1 MPLSMKY
8 LLLYELY
15 LFFILQPFI
24 FMNNFLPLIH
34 IMKDNKDKIIRNNTR
49 RLIVWL
55 DCSVRE
61 FCFLCLCFPG
71 TNHEK
76 G

>member
-8 LLLYELY
+8 LLVYELY

-34 IMKDNKDKIIRNNTR
+34 IMKYNKYKIIRNNTR
-49 RLIVWL
+49 LIVWL
-55 DCSVRE
+55 NCSVRE
-61 FCFLCLCFPG
+61 FCFLCLMFSRDQP
-71 TNHEK
+71 
-76 G
+76 

>member
-8 LLLYELY
+8 FLLYELY
-15 LFFILQPFI
+15 LYFILQSFI

-34 IMKDNKDKIIRNNTR
+34 IMKDNKYEIIRNNTR
-49 RLIVWL
+49 RLIVWI

-61 FCFLCLCFPG
+61 FCLLCLCSLRA
-71 TNHEK
+71 NHEK